1 MRILP
6 TMAPALFTLA
16 LSGVGGLTA
25 CCPAKTVAPVVT
37 EVPPGDGPQ
46 TPTPERPG
54 APAAPAVID
63 EGIAEP
69 DSGFWRREGP
79 GAWRYDLG
87 VGLSADIQLTARGE
101 ARGLVRVA
109 LPPGASRASL
119 RALTVM
125 YAKNH
130 PDMAEAPGAAS
141 GTGRWHVHA
150 DEAGAPGLAL
160 GVIEATI
167 DDANAAPLED
177 GNDGI
182 THSPAAPIEV
192 PATFWLVF
200 ERTSGDPRVAAMFLG
215 PSLQGTY
222 ADLFFKKTPDAP
234 LGEPLN
240 YRPYVAIVFEGLS
253 R

>member
-1 MRILP
+1 MRTLP
-6 TMAPALFTLA
+6 TMAPALFA
-16 LSGVGGLTA
+16 LVVSGASGLTA

-37 EVPPGDGPQ
+37 VVPPEDGP
-46 TPTPERPG
+46 TAPAPEV
-54 APAAPAVID
+54 PAAPAAND

-69 DSGFWRREGP
+69 ESGFWRRDAP

-87 VGLSADIQLTARGE
+87 VGLTADIQLTARGE
-101 ARGLVRVA
+101 GRGVVRVA
-109 LPPGASRASL
+109 LPPGASRATL
-119 RALTVM
+119 RAFTVM

-130 PDMAEAPGAAS
+130 ADMAEAPGAAG
-141 GTGRWHVHA
+141 GTARWHVHA
-150 DEAGAPGLAL
+150 DDGGAPGQAL
-160 GVIEATI
+160 GVIEAVI

-182 THSPAAPIEV
+182 THSPAAPIAV

-200 ERTSGDPRVAAMFLG
+200 ERTAGDPRVAAMFLG

-234 LGEPLN
+234 L
-240 YRPYVAIVFEGLS
+240 
-253 R
+253 